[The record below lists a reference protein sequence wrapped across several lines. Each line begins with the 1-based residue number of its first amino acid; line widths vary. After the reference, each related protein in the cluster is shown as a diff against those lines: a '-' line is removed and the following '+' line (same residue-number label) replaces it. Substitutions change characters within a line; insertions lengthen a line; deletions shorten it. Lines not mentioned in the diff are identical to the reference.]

1 MHCNGDKVHDYHNV
15 YISGGGSSSGSSA
28 IGEGGIGEGGI
39 GDVEGGGDIGGDI
52 DDIGEGSD
60 RNFVGYLLSNCCEG
74 ENIRQEERVD
84 TEAVKKVPGECSR
97 SSKYL
102 L

>member
-28 IGEGGIGEGGI
+28 IGEGGIG
-39 GDVEGGGDIGGDI
+39 DVEGGGDIGGDI
-52 DDIGEGSD
+52 DDIGEGGD

-74 ENIRQEERVD
+74 EKIRQEERVD
-84 TEAVKKVPGECSR
+84 TEVVKMVPQECSR